1 MNRRGRPLRFLA
13 LVCTG
18 WIGLRVALLWHATGS
33 LTQAIEAMVPF
44 ALNAESPSGP
54 AMPTALADVAT
65 AMPGRRAVPPAAV
78 AREQLPAPYRDP
90 YDARKAQ
97 LAMVALIRYG
107 DPEYV
112 GGPPQAAPVRIAEPA
127 APPSLGWSGA
137 LWVLGRRSGS
147 QAAAPG
153 ASQLGGGQA
162 GIRIAYGT
170 GPRGALAFAGRLT
183 SPLEGPGREA
193 SVAIEW
199 QPTRL
204 PVRLVVER
212 RVSLDGGSGGPG
224 AGLIAGVYSEIPSG
238 FRIEAYGQAGVV
250 LRDRTEPYADG
261 AARVLRPVRERKG
274 ASLSIG
280 AGTWGGAQR
289 GVSRLDI
296 GPAAVLDFP
305 AGDQHMR
312 LAIEWRQRVAGN
324 ALPGSGLAVTLGADF

>member
-1 MNRRGRPLRFLA
+1 MTRRGRPLRFLV

-33 LTQAIEAMVPF
+33 LTQAIETMVPF
-44 ALNAESPSGP
+44 ALNAAPP
-54 AMPTALADVAT
+54 AAPPNGAPAFPVAVAAAFRPTAS
-65 AMPGRRAVPPAAV
+65 PPLRPVAAV
-78 AREQLPAPYRDP
+78 ARHYRDP

-107 DPEYV
+107 DPEYA
-112 GGPPQAAPVRIAEPA
+112 GGPRQAAPVRIADPGT
-127 APPSLGWSGA
+127 PPSLGWSGA

-147 QAAAPG
+147 HAAAPG
-153 ASQLGGGQA
+153 AAQLGGGQA

-212 RVSLDGGSGGPG
+212 RVSLDGGKGGPG
-224 AGLIAGVYSEIPSG
+224 AGLVAGVYSQIPSG

-250 LRDRTEPYADG
+250 MREQAEPYADG
-261 AARVLRPVRERKG
+261 AARILRPVRERRG
-274 ASLSIG
+274 ASVALG
-280 AGTWGGAQR
+280 AGSWGGAQR

-305 AGDQHMR
+305 AGETHMR
-312 LAIEWRQRVAGN
+312 LAVEWRQRVAGN